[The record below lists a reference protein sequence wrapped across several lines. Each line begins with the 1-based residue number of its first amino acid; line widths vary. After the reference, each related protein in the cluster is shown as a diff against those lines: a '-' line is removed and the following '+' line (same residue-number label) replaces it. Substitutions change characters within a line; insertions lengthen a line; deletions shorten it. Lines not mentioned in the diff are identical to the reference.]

1 MNSHDVVN
9 FHLSAHRKWGIEAF
23 SEHTMQS
30 YYTFDLLQMSILCK
44 LLSIVQKHL

>member
-1 MNSHDVVN
+1 MNSHDVLN
-9 FHLSAHRKWGIEAF
+9 FHLSAHRKRGIEAF

-30 YYTFDLLQMSILCK
+30 YHTFDLLQMSILCK